1 MIVTSRFH
9 TIGFGSRLK
18 RIVRFAFGTGIS
30 TFYVVIS
37 RKPCAFAIIAS
48 STKEEAYPAL
58 SNVLRWPRG
67 CKRGV
72 SQKEA
77 WIREGVSRGLLL
89 ENFPYI
95 AGSIEA
101 LNYISQ
107 AKVTVREDVFEEEK
121 QRHASASASSSSANP
136 SAAVPPVP
144 TTVSVPTGV
153 KIYGAANNLAE
164 WEFEQ
169 KDHLSFLGTEPNNTK
184 ILFLD
189 FHQVLDR
196 SSSETTYDTGRIP
209 GANVGVV
216 GRIVDYAA
224 DRGVKLFV
232 FVLSYTKDRIQHIL
246 DALESTQSI
255 IPRLSGVIITP
266 EPTGWSGKS
275 AVINSIRESLNVP
288 GLQTF
293 LVDDSADVL
302 EECYQWLE
310 DFNAVHVK
318 LRRKRSLSEEASAA
332 YSNRRF
338 LEESIPD
345 LERFVRG

>member
-1 MIVTSRFH
+1 M
-9 TIGFGSRLK
+9 
-18 RIVRFAFGTGIS
+18 RFAVGTDIS

-37 RKPCAFAIIAS
+37 RKLFAFAIIAS
-48 STKEEAYPAL
+48 SSREEAYPAL
-58 SNVLRWPRG
+58 SNLFRWPRG
-67 CKRGV
+67 CKRGI

-77 WIREGVSRGLLL
+77 WIKEGVSRGLLL
-89 ENFPYI
+89 PNFPYI

-121 QRHASASASSSSANP
+121 QKHTLSSASSSSANP
-136 SAAVPPVP
+136 SAAAPPSTPSPPVVQ
-144 TTVSVPTGV
+144 TAVSLPTGV
-153 KIYGAANNLAE
+153 KIYGAVDDLAE
-164 WEFEQ
+164 REFEQ
-169 KDHLSFLGTEPNNTK
+169 RDHLIFSGTEPNNTK

-216 GRIVDYAA
+216 DRIVDYAA

-275 AVINSIRESLNVP
+275 AISQRAGPS
-288 GLQTF
+288 
-293 LVDDSADVL
+293 DV
-302 EECYQWLE
+302 
-310 DFNAVHVK
+310 
-318 LRRKRSLSEEASAA
+318 S
-332 YSNRRF
+332 
-338 LEESIPD
+338 
-345 LERFVRG
+345 G

>member
-1 MIVTSRFH
+1 M
-9 TIGFGSRLK
+9 
-18 RIVRFAFGTGIS
+18 RFAFGTGIS

-48 STKEEAYPAL
+48 STREEAYPAL

-67 CKRGV
+67 CKRGI

-121 QRHASASASSSSANP
+121 QRHTLSSASSSSANP
-136 SAAVPPVP
+136 SAAAPPVP

-153 KIYGAANNLAE
+153 KIYGAA
-164 WEFEQ
+164 
-169 KDHLSFLGTEPNNTK
+169 K

-275 AVINSIRESLNVP
+275 AVIYSIRESLNVP

-318 LRRKRSLSEEASAA
+318 LRRKRSLLEEASAA
-332 YSNRRF
+332 YNNRRF

>member
-1 MIVTSRFH
+1 
-9 TIGFGSRLK
+9 
-18 RIVRFAFGTGIS
+18 VRFAVGTDIS

-37 RKPCAFAIIAS
+37 RKLFAFAIIAS
-48 STKEEAYPAL
+48 SSREEAYPAL
-58 SNVLRWPRG
+58 SNLFRWPRG
-67 CKRGV
+67 CKRGI

-77 WIREGVSRGLLL
+77 WIKEGVSRGLLL
-89 ENFPYI
+89 PNFPYI

-121 QRHASASASSSSANP
+121 QKHTLSSASSSSANP
-136 SAAVPPVP
+136 SAAAPPSTPSPPVVQ
-144 TTVSVPTGV
+144 TAVSLPTGV
-153 KIYGAANNLAE
+153 KIYGAVDDLAE
-164 WEFEQ
+164 REFEQ
-169 KDHLSFLGTEPNNTK
+169 RDHLIFSGTEPNNTK

-216 GRIVDYAA
+216 DRIVDYAA

-255 IPRLSGVIITP
+255 IPRLSGVITTP

-275 AVINSIRESLNVP
+275 AISQRAGPS
-288 GLQTF
+288 
-293 LVDDSADVL
+293 DV
-302 EECYQWLE
+302 
-310 DFNAVHVK
+310 
-318 LRRKRSLSEEASAA
+318 S
-332 YSNRRF
+332 
-338 LEESIPD
+338 
-345 LERFVRG
+345 G